1 MITDKTPLRI
11 LGYVRVSTDKQDIS
25 PEVQTA
31 ELLAEA
37 QRMGYELTLV
47 TELAVSAASV
57 TKRPLM
63 VQALA
68 DLKAGHYHG
77 LMVSK
82 LDRLSRNM
90 EDGTRLLGDSQRQ
103 GWRII
108 CLDLGVDTATIMGAG
123 MYNMAL
129 NFAEIERKFIG
140 KRTRDAMAE
149 IGKTKHLGRKRQLPA
164 EIVERIK
171 EQRSGGTTL
180 RAIAEGLNAD
190 QVRTAQGGARWY
202 PSTVKAV
209 LASVEREALIGFS
222 AAQSPQTTTP
232 GYEHTLVRA
241 RP

>member
-1 MITDKTPLRI
+1 MTTTESPLRVV
-11 LGYVRVSTDKQDIS
+11 GYVRVSTDKQDIS

-31 ELLAEA
+31 ELQAEA
-37 QRMGYELTLV
+37 GRMGYDLTIV

-57 TKRPLM
+57 SRRPLM
-63 VQALA
+63 VRTLTE
-68 DLKAGHYHG
+68 LKAGQYHG

-90 EDGTRLLGDSQRQ
+90 EDGTRLLADSQRQ

-140 KRTRDAMAE
+140 KRTKDAMAE
-149 IGKTKHLGRKRQLPA
+149 LGKTKHLGRKRQLPA
-164 EIVERIK
+164 EVVERIK
-171 EQRSGGTTL
+171 GERAARLTL
-180 RAIAEGLNAD
+180 TAIAEGLNRD
-190 QVRTAQGGARWY
+190 GVPTAQGGAKWY

-209 LASVEREALIGFS
+209 LSSTERETLEGFT
-222 AAQSPQTTTP
+222 APVGLYP
-232 GYEHTLVRA
+232 PE
-241 RP
+241 

>member
-1 MITDKTPLRI
+1 MTTSETPLRV

-31 ELLAEA
+31 ELKAEA
-37 QRMGYELTLV
+37 ERMGYDLTLV

-57 TKRPLM
+57 SKRPLM

-68 DLKAGHYHG
+68 DLRAGRYHG

-140 KRTRDAMAE
+140 KRTKDAMAE
-149 IGKTKHLGRKRQLPA
+149 IGKTKHLGRKRQLPTEVA
-164 EIVERIK
+164 ERIK
-171 EQRSGGTTL
+171 AQRAARMTL
-180 RAIAEGLNAD
+180 TAIAEGLNTE
-190 QVRTAQGGARWY
+190 QVPTAQGGAKWY

-209 LASVEREALIGFS
+209 LASVEREALTGFT
-222 AAQSPQTTTP
+222 AP
-232 GYEHTLVRA
+232 VRLTKG
-241 RP
+241 

>member
-1 MITDKTPLRI
+1 MTTAQTPLRVV
-11 LGYVRVSTDKQDIS
+11 GYVRVSTDKQDIG

-31 ELLAEA
+31 ELEAEA
-37 QRMGYELTLV
+37 QRMSYELTLV

-57 TKRPLM
+57 SKRPLM
-63 VQALA
+63 LQALA
-68 DLKAGHYHG
+68 DLKAGRYHG

-140 KRTRDAMAE
+140 KRTKDAMAE
-149 IGKTKHLGRKRQLPA
+149 IGKSKHLGRKRQFPT
-164 EIVERIK
+164 EVVERIK
-171 EQRSGGTTL
+171 AQHAAGDTL
-180 RAIAEGLNAD
+180 TGIAGGLNTD
-190 QVRTAQGGARWY
+190 QVPTAQGGAEWY
-202 PSTVKAV
+202 PSTVRAV
-209 LASVEREALIGFS
+209 LSSVEREALAGF
-222 AAQSPQTTTP
+222 AAPPRLTMD
-232 GYEHTLVRA
+232 
-241 RP
+241 